1 MGQGGCQVEEQ
12 GWFRHPATAMRGGGW
27 RRSSDA
33 RVGEDG
39 EGGVRL
45 GGAHLEEREGHVGRR
60 RKRRSGLVLKE

>member
-1 MGQGGCQVEEQ
+1 MGRGGCQVEEQ

-45 GGAHLEEREGHVGRR
+45 GGAHLEERERGTWAGEG
-60 RKRRSGLVLKE
+60 KGEAGWS